1 MVAMD
6 LGQDMDPAVPH
17 VDSDIRGVHENAT
30 NQLLLTVDAV
40 VLGLDHQIKIANAIC
55 LHAQGQVSYCDK
67 QRFVTQKGTKFGK
80 PGKKSDTSD
89 LSSNLYSIKPIFAS
103 FCSL

>member
-6 LGQDMDPAVPH
+6 LGQDMDLAVPH

-30 NQLLLTVDAV
+30 NLLLLTVDAA
-40 VLGLDHQIKIANAIC
+40 VLDLEELIKTANAIC

-67 QRFVTQKGTKFGK
+67 HPFVTQNGTKFG
-80 PGKKSDTSD
+80 
-89 LSSNLYSIKPIFAS
+89 YPIGGAIFTP
-103 FCSL
+103 